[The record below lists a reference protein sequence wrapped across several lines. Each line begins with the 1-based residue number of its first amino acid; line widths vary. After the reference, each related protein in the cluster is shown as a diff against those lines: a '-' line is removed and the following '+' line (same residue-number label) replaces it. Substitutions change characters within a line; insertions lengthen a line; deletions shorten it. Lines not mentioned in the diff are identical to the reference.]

1 MKSYSKHFKTDAN
14 KTCQEPL
21 TGRPMVANN
30 TGGMVFQLD
39 NWARLRRF
47 LILGAEGNT
56 YYSSERKQVTENV
69 GVIKACMAENPLRL
83 VQEITKVSVDGVAP
97 KNDPAILALA
107 LSLAEAKTEAVKNA
121 IADAVPQVCRIGTHL
136 FKFTEMVDKVCKWR
150 GYVKKAV
157 NNWYRSKPAKDLA
170 YQVAKYQ
177 SREGWSHK
185 DVLSLCH
192 PKLSGDSIA
201 VSYWCRKGWSEV
213 GEAPHPSENLR
224 LLWAVETV
232 KKAKTVKEVVKLIEE
247 YRLSQEMVP
256 TSWHKEPTVWEA
268 LKQHMGPEAMIRNL
282 ARLTASGLLKN
293 LSKASKFVVNKLND
307 HASLQAKRIHPLFVL
322 NALRTY
328 QAGHGDKGSLT
339 WTPVQNICDA
349 LDEAFYGTFKS
360 VEPTGLNW
368 LLGVDCSS
376 SMGSGKV
383 GGSNLTPIEA
393 AAAMALVTANTEAN
407 YYIMGFAN
415 SMKEL
420 AISPK
425 DRIDKVTRTMLAFSW
440 GSTRIALPME
450 QAKAEK
456 LDVDVFVTYTDN
468 EINTGGH
475 PVTALREYRK
485 SSGNN
490 AKCIVAA
497 FTATAFTVADPN
509 DPGML
514 DVVGFD
520 SSAPKLMSEF
530 ALGRV

>member
-14 KTCQEPL
+14 KTCQETL

-39 NWARLRRF
+39 NWSRLRRF

-56 YYSSERKQVTENV
+56 YYSSERKQITENV
-69 GVIKACMAENPLRL
+69 GVIKSCMAENPLR
-83 VQEITKVSVDGVAP
+83 VVEEITKVSVDGVAP

-107 LSLAEAKTEAVKNA
+107 LSLSEAKTDQVKNA

-201 VSYWCRKGWSEV
+201 VSYWCRKGWPEV

-224 LLWAVETV
+224 LLWAVETI
-232 KKAKTVKEVVKLIEE
+232 KKAKTVNEVVKLIEE

-256 TSWHKEPTVWEA
+256 TQWYKEPQVWEA
-268 LKQHMGPEAMIRNL
+268 LLQHMGPEAMIRNL

-293 LSKASKFVVNKLND
+293 LNKGSKFVVNKLND

-328 QAGHGDKGSLT
+328 QSGHGDKGSLT
-339 WTPVQNICDA
+339 WTPVQSICDS

-368 LLGVDCSS
+368 MLGVDISG
-376 SMGSGKV
+376 SMGMGTIA
-383 GGSNLTPIEA
+383 GSKLTPREA
-393 AAAMALVTANTEAN
+393 AAAMSLVTANVEKN
-407 YYIMGFAN
+407 CWVMGFSHN
-415 SMKEL
+415 FVDLK
-420 AISPK
+420 ISPK
-425 DRIDKVTRTMLAFSW
+425 DSLPTTMAKMSSLPFGA
-440 GSTRIALPME
+440 TRIALPME
-450 QAKAEK
+450 YARQNG
-456 LDVDVFVTYTDN
+456 LDVDAFAVYTDN
-468 EINTGGH
+468 ELNMGGH

-490 AKCIVAA
+490 AKCIVSA